1 MHKIQFSLGER
12 LKDIRTYFDYTQDDI
27 AKVLDISRPLYA
39 SFEANARIISLHH
52 LVTLANYYKM
62 SIDSMLGFKA
72 EYKNINYKITLNID
86 IISRNLKL
94 IRQEMNLSTSK
105 LAEKLGYGSST
116 INDYE
121 TGKTMISTAYL
132 YDLARLSNISTD
144 YILGMKVKKYIKNDI
159 R

>member
-1 MHKIQFSLGER
+1 
-12 LKDIRTYFDYTQDDI
+12 
-27 AKVLDISRPLYA
+27 
-39 SFEANARIISLHH
+39 
-52 LVTLANYYKM
+52 
-62 SIDSMLGFKA
+62 
-72 EYKNINYKITLNID
+72 
-86 IISRNLKL
+86 
-94 IRQEMNLSTSK
+94 MNLSTSK